1 MTPTTDL
8 VPSRSPSK
16 AANHAMKTALQDCE
30 ENDNEEGE
38 EEEKEE
44 EEEEEGENAKGD
56 REEEEKEKGKEGDTK
71 CLEDLI

>member
-8 VPSRSPSK
+8 VPSRSPLK

-30 ENDNEEGE
+30 ENDNEEE
-38 EEEKEE
+38 EEEEE
-44 EEEEEGENAKGD
+44 EDGEEEGENAKGD

>member
-30 ENDNEEGE
+30 ENDNEEE
-38 EEEKEE
+38 EEE
-44 EEEEEGENAKGD
+44 EEEEEGENAKGE